1 MTPTFECGDAVRVVR
16 ALRNDGTFAGLS
28 LIH

>member
-16 ALRNDGTFAGLS
+16 ALRNDGTFAG
-28 LIH
+28 

>member
-16 ALRNDGTFAGLS
+16 ALRNDGTFAGCL
-28 LIH
+28 L

>member
-16 ALRNDGTFAGLS
+16 ALRNDGTF
-28 LIH
+28 